1 MCTAVAADLV
11 VLLHFTFIVFV
22 VLGGLLAFRF
32 PSVAYLH
39 LPAVAWAAAIEFSGG
54 ICPLTPLENW
64 LRRSSGSAGYSGGFI
79 DHYLAPLIYP
89 SGLTRDHQLA
99 LGVLVLTINAAIY
112 GVLRVRRHKREKGLR

>member
-11 VLLHFTFIVFV
+11 VLLHLAFIVFV
-22 VLGGLLAFRF
+22 TVGGLLAFRF

-64 LRRSSGSAGYSGGFI
+64 LRTSCGSAGYSGGFI
-79 DHYLAPLIYP
+79 DHYLVPLIYP
-89 SGLTRDHQLA
+89 SGLTRDHQVA
-99 LGVLVLTINAAIY
+99 LGVLVLTINVAIY
-112 GVLRVRRHKREKGLR
+112 GLLWVRRHRRGTGLR

>member
-11 VLLHFTFIVFV
+11 VLLHFVFIVFV
-22 VLGGLLAFRF
+22 TLGGLLAFRF

-64 LRRSSGSAGYSGGFI
+64 LRRNSGSAGYSGGFI
-79 DHYLAPLIYP
+79 DHYLVPLIYL
-89 SGLTRDHQLA
+89 SGLTRDHQVA
-99 LGVLVLTINAAIY
+99 LGGLVLTINVAIY
-112 GVLRVRRHKREKGLR
+112 GLLWVRRHRRGKGLR